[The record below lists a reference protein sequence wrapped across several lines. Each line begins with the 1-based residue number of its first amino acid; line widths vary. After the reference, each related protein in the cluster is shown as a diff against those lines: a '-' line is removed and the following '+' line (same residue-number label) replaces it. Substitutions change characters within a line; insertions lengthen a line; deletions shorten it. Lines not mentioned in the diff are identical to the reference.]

1 MEQKRT
7 KLAKQAEHLRV
18 VNQEWNIY
26 RDQVKDAKASIAEDQ
41 DDLGKH
47 QPCSR
52 AGLMHYSKTQD
63 GFIYAGSVRR
73 TTNGYTSR
81 VT

>member
-41 DDLGKH
+41 DVLNMTNVSLSFQKQDLLGGH
-47 QPCSR
+47 PSTRFGQ
-52 AGLMHYSKTQD
+52 
-63 GFIYAGSVRR
+63 R
-73 TTNGYTSR
+73 TR
-81 VT
+81 HL